1 MINTFDLILLLLL
14 LQSIFLQSDTIDY
27 LNISNTN
34 ATCNLKEDCDHCDFC
49 GKISLDYSTCNFDNV
64 FCKYTQDNNYEYN
77 SALQDKYSNYF
88 RSDLEINNFCGEKY
102 YNLNSMKDTFT
113 IFESKLN
120 SINLSKPLHCDYIID
135 NKYYYNHETDKAELN
150 FQIKNMTM
158 TYKNNTDENNN
169 IKFNLF
175 LIYNIV
181 DSVIFLNL
189 TDDIIRNSKIFRRLD
204 KIVELE
210 VLIDFKN
217 DINDT
222 IDEYLEITI
231 FTDNPSKKNRIMLII
246 AIVFTV
252 FVALVIIILVILYIF
267 FRKKLNIFRTSE
279 DAMLEKQMK
288 MEKNRELIK
297 QLLENILFPKVF
309 NKEIIVNDC
318 ENCSICLDS
327 FEPEKSLVSI
337 TQCNHV
343 FHYEC
348 IKEWIEKNVLNPLCP
363 NCKYALLENLE
374 KTEVINLK
382 QRNNNK
388 KNDDAN
394 NDKTNNDN
402 NNNIMKNENNNDN
415 NNIAIEIRNN
425 DNINNGI
432 GSNDNLNSN
441 IIIIII
447 IQI

>member
-1 MINTFDLILLLLL
+1 M
-14 LQSIFLQSDTIDY
+14 
-27 LNISNTN
+27 
-34 ATCNLKEDCDHCDFC
+34 
-49 GKISLDYSTCNFDNV
+49 
-64 FCKYTQDNNYEYN
+64 
-77 SALQDKYSNYF
+77 
-88 RSDLEINNFCGEKY
+88 
-102 YNLNSMKDTFT
+102 
-113 IFESKLN
+113 
-120 SINLSKPLHCDYIID
+120 
-135 NKYYYNHETDKAELN
+135 
-150 FQIKNMTM
+150 
-158 TYKNNTDENNN
+158 
-169 IKFNLF
+169 
-175 LIYNIV
+175 
-181 DSVIFLNL
+181 IFLNL

-402 NNNIMKNENNNDN
+402 NNIMKNENNNDN

-432 GSNDNLNSN
+432 GSNDNLNIN
-441 IIIIII
+441 H
-447 IQI
+447 